1 MDNENVF
8 VEIYLGKRNN
18 SLNTSDIRFGK
29 LVYKL
34 LAFLKN
40 AEL

>member
-8 VEIYLGKRNN
+8 VEIYLGKKEQF
-18 SLNTSDIRFGK
+18 THTIDIRFRK
-29 LVYKL
+29 PVYKL